1 MTTRPPHYTCVGVG
15 VGPANL
21 ALASLLHPHARLT
34 NRFLERQ
41 PAFGWH
47 DGQQIPGA
55 TLQVSIFKDLV
66 TLSDPTNPFSF
77 LNYLHAKG
85 RTYHFLNAR
94 FDAVPRLEFRNYLA
108 WAAARNRNIEYGQ
121 TVTSVEF
128 DGVFRIR
135 TPDRVVTADHVAVG
149 VGTRPWVPAH
159 AEPNLGDS
167 QFHITDFIPRADRLG
182 GQRVA
187 VVGGGQSGAEAFLD
201 LISRPADRL
210 PRRVTWVSRR
220 PNYLPID
227 DTPFTNDFYMPDF
240 SDLFAGLDGPTRR
253 RFNAEQVLTS
263 DGISQSTLVAIYQ
276 QVYKHRFLDGAPDLA
291 ALYPNREVVGTVR
304 TSTAPWRLEMRHND
318 RREVPEYLEADVV
331 IWATGYRPAAMD
343 FLDPIAHRLER
354 DGEEVRI
361 DRNFAAVW
369 DGPPGHHL
377 FVQNNSRG
385 QRGLADP
392 NLSLVAFRAQRII
405 DRIKGADH
413 EHQLPSFI
421 EWTSKQQP
429 LEPPDLSGPG
439 GPGGAEAPR
448 PGEAA
453 VEGL

>member
-1 MTTRPPHYTCVGVG
+1 

-34 NRFLERQ
+34 NRFLERR

-47 DGQQIPGA
+47 DGQQVPGA

-85 RTYHFLNAR
+85 RAYHFLNAR

-121 TVTSVEF
+121 TVTAVEF
-128 DGVFRIR
+128 DGVFRVH

-159 AEPNLGDS
+159 AEPDLGPT
-167 QFHITDFIPRADRLG
+167 QFHIADFIPRADHLG
-182 GQRVA
+182 GLRVA
-187 VVGGGQSGAEAFLD
+187 IVGGGQSGAEAFLD

-240 SDLFAGLDGPTRR
+240 SDYFASLDGPTRWQ
-253 RFNAEQVLTS
+253 FNDRQVLTS
-263 DGISQSTLVAIYQ
+263 DGISESTLVAIYQ
-276 QVYKHRFLDGAPDLA
+276 EVYRHRFLDGSPDLP
-291 ALYPNREVVGTVR
+291 ALYPNRDVVRTAP
-304 TSTAPWRLEMRHND
+304 TSTAPWQLEMRHND

-343 FLDPIAHRLER
+343 FLDPVAHRLER
-354 DGEEVRI
+354 DGDELRI

-392 NLSLVAFRAQRII
+392 NLSLVAFRAQRIL
-405 DRIKGADH
+405 DRIKGANH
-413 EHQLPSFI
+413 EHQLGSFI
-421 EWTSKQQP
+421 EWTSKRAA
-429 LEPPDLSGPG
+429 EPPDLPGPPG
-439 GPGGAEAPR
+439 RARTGAPPPPFEGP
-448 PGEAA
+448 
-453 VEGL
+453 